1 MTDVQGAG
9 GVGSTELPERI
20 PVIPVNGTV
29 IFPYVVLPL
38 ALTDPTLVRQL
49 RDAAGEGGVVALL
62 TLRPGR
68 LPGESAPEDSPFY
81 SVGTLGTILHLLDGG
96 EEASVR
102 ALIQGAGRIRVDRLE
117 REGDAWF
124 AGVSRIADEGA
135 DGTGVEELRQAVAA
149 SFLEVLSR
157 SQGVGPEAREALG
170 QITDAGQLADMA
182 AANLSVG
189 PAEKQSLLEEPNVER
204 RLRRVL
210 ELLEREARVRE
221 YGDEL
226 QSKVKDEVDRSQ
238 REFWLREQLK
248 TIRRELGDEEESDV
262 EELRRRLEEAG
273 LPDTAREQAERELR
287 RLQQTQS
294 QAPEYHVVRS
304 YLEWMASLP
313 WSKEEEQPID
323 IERARGILDRDH
335 YDLRPIKERI
345 VEYLAV
351 RKLNAGRHAPILC
364 LVGPPGVGKTSL
376 GRSIAEA
383 LGRRFGRISLGGISD
398 EAEIRGHR
406 RTYVGALPGRIIQAV
421 RRAGVRNPVLLL
433 DEIDKLG
440 KDFRGDPA
448 AALLEVLDPAQ
459 NHTFS
464 DNYLEVEFDLSRTV
478 FLATA
483 NSTAG
488 IPPALCDRLE
498 TLDLPGY
505 TEQEKLEIARRY
517 LIPRQRGEAG
527 LEEGHLRL
535 DDDALRVLVN
545 EYTHEAGVRELERQI
560 ARIMRKVALRVV
572 EAGATDPVAI
582 DVENLGDFAGKPR
595 FTEELAGRDDE
606 IGTATALAYTTA
618 GGQILF
624 VEAVG
629 MPGSGEIHLTGHLG
643 DVMRESA
650 KAALSFLR
658 SHAEELRIPPER
670 FRDRD
675 VHIHVP
681 AGATP
686 KDGPSAGVAMAV
698 ALASLFTGRAVKC
711 SVAMTGE
718 ITLRGHVLPVGGV
731 KEKLLAAARA
741 GVQAVLL
748 PRRNEADLAELPDE
762 VRESLEFLLMD
773 DVSDAFDRVLVE
785 RRARE
790 RDGSVRLSSRAATA
804 HG

>member
-1 MTDVQGAG
+1 
-9 GVGSTELPERI
+9 
-20 PVIPVNGTV
+20 
-29 IFPYVVLPL
+29 
-38 ALTDPTLVRQL
+38 
-49 RDAAGEGGVVALL
+49 
-62 TLRPGR
+62 
-68 LPGESAPEDSPFY
+68 
-81 SVGTLGTILHLLDGG
+81 
-96 EEASVR
+96 
-102 ALIQGAGRIRVDRLE
+102 
-117 REGDAWF
+117 
-124 AGVSRIADEGA
+124 
-135 DGTGVEELRQAVAA
+135 
-149 SFLEVLSR
+149 
-157 SQGVGPEAREALG
+157 
-170 QITDAGQLADMA
+170 
-182 AANLSVG
+182 
-189 PAEKQSLLEEPNVER
+189 
-204 RLRRVL
+204 
-210 ELLEREARVRE
+210 
-221 YGDEL
+221 
-226 QSKVKDEVDRSQ
+226 
-238 REFWLREQLK
+238 
-248 TIRRELGDEEESDV
+248 
-262 EELRRRLEEAG
+262 
-273 LPDTAREQAERELR
+273 
-287 RLQQTQS
+287 
-294 QAPEYHVVRS
+294 
-304 YLEWMASLP
+304 
-313 WSKEEEQPID
+313 
-323 IERARGILDRDH
+323 
-335 YDLRPIKERI
+335 
-345 VEYLAV
+345 
-351 RKLNAGRHAPILC
+351 PILC

-421 RRAGVRNPVLLL
+421 RRVGVRNPVLLL

-464 DNYLEVEFDLSRTV
+464 DNYLEVEFDLSRVV

-498 TLDLPGY
+498 SLELPGY
-505 TEQEKLEIARRY
+505 SEQEKLEIARRF
-517 LIPRQRGEAG
+517 LIPRQRAEAG
-527 LEEGHLRL
+527 LEEGHVQLHG
-535 DDDALRVLVN
+535 DALRMLVN
-545 EYTHEAGVRELERQI
+545 EYTQEAGVRELERQI

-582 DVENLGDFAGKPR
+582 DAANLAEVAGKPR
-595 FTEELAGRDDE
+595 FTEELAGRTDE
-606 IGTATALAYTTA
+606 VGTATALAYTTA

-670 FRDRD
+670 FRDSD

-748 PRRNEADLAELPDE
+748 PRRNEADLTELPDE
-762 VRESLEFLLMD
+762 VRESLEFVLMD
-773 DVSDAFDRVLVE
+773 DVTDAFDRVLVE
-785 RRARE
+785 RRSRE
-790 RDGSVRLSSRAATA
+790 REAPVRRSSHAAAA